1 MIKSTRFS
9 RPSPTRVN
17 PRTAPPLKATTNPA
31 ARELLAHLVVL
42 TLALTEIH
50 IPMYPDAIEVTPPS
64 RNAPVMKK
72 VPLSGSTM
80 VAIIMANTTMNMQID
95 KYSVLRKVSEPSE
108 INLAISSISLNFYC
122 GITVVKF

>member
-1 MIKSTRFS
+1 
-9 RPSPTRVN
+9 VN
-17 PRTAPPLKATTNPA
+17 PRTAPPLKATTKPY

-50 IPMYPDAIEVTPPS
+50 MPMYPDAIEVRAPS

-80 VAIIMANTTMNMQID
+80 VAIIMAKMTMNMLID
-95 KYSVLRKVSEPSE
+95 KYSVFKKVSEPSE
-108 INLAISSISLNFYC
+108 INFAISSMSLNFYC